1 LADRDVDRNAM
12 NYSPHLYV
20 KTEQEIEEEERR
32 RAARPPVTGSN
43 SATIYV
49 DERKG
54 SAKRRESTWHICARK
69 DADSN
74 FEQSRPLNDG
84 RLGN

>member
-1 LADRDVDRNAM
+1 M
-12 NYSPHLYV
+12 HYSPHLYV

-43 SATIYV
+43 NATIYV

-54 SAKRRESTWHICARK
+54 SAKRRELAFGGTPAKEKTLIGILS
-69 DADSN
+69 SLV
-74 FEQSRPLNDG
+74 P
-84 RLGN
+84 